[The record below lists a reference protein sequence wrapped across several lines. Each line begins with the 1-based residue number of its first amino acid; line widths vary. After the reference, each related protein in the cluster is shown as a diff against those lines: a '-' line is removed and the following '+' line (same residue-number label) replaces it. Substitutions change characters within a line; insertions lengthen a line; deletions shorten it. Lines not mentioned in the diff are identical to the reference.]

1 MNYEDVGL
9 KREEYDEI
17 CKRLKRSPNDVEL
30 LLFSAMWSEHCG
42 YKHSKALIKRYF
54 RANTEEN
61 AGIIWISDDIGI
73 AFKVESHNHPSAV
86 EPFQGAATG
95 VGGIIRDIIAM
106 GARPIAILDSL
117 TFGLPKNRKTRYLLE
132 GVVSGISSYGNSI
145 GVPTVGGE
153 VRFDISYENNPLVNV
168 MAVGVLKRITAKTS
182 RAKGVGNS
190 LILVGSKTGRDG
202 IHGASFASRKL
213 REGSYEDRPSVQVGD
228 PFTEKK
234 LIEVTLEL
242 CSLPQVVAVQDMGAA
257 GILSSSSEMAR
268 KGGMGVD
275 LFLEKVPL
283 REKMTPAEIMLS
295 ESQERMLFAVEK
307 GKEKEIFECGEK
319 WELDVANIGVLTDTG
334 NMRLYWHD
342 EKVADVP
349 LCVLVDA
356 PSYEKESFS
365 ISRSMPSLPMVNEPV
380 NLEEVFLKL
389 LYDPTISSKRW
400 VYTQYDHMVGT
411 STVVL
416 PGDADAAIMSLGE
429 GVKGIGVTIDSNG
442 RYCNISPEEGVKAVL
457 FEAYANLIASG
468 CRPLGITDGLNFGDP
483 DDDRSYHQFSET
495 IRGIAEG
502 CAILNIPVTGGNVS
516 FYNRFEEKS
525 IYPTPVIGMVGK
537 CLNVTRGVK
546 FAFDTEGDKVYVV
559 GEPVRGQV
567 NSGSVY
573 RKYVEGEVGSVFP
586 NVDWYKIKEVFD
598 FMLSCVEKN
607 IFTTVHD
614 ISDGGLAIAV
624 AECCISEK
632 MGFIWEAGEPNANT
646 LFEEIPGR
654 FVVSIPNSKCR
665 VFEEMAHED
674 KIPFEEIGSV
684 GGTDADFKVFKL
696 PIPML
701 TNIYEGALKEELDLH

>member
-1 MNYEDVGL
+1 MDYDDVGL
-9 KREEYDEI
+9 KKEEYDEI
-17 CKRLKRSPNDVEL
+17 CRRLKRLPNDVEL
-30 LLFSAMWSEHCG
+30 LLFSAMWSEHCS

-54 RANTEEN
+54 GANTEEN
-61 AGIIWISDDIGI
+61 AGIVWISDDIGI

-117 TFGLPKNRKTRYLLE
+117 TFGSPKSRKTRYLLE

-153 VRFDISYENNPLVNV
+153 VRFDASYENNPLVNV
-168 MAVGVLKRITAKTS
+168 MAVGIVNRSTIRTS

-213 REGSYEDRPSVQVGD
+213 REESFEDRPSVQVGD

-234 LIEVTLEL
+234 LIEATLEM
-242 CSLPQVVAVQDMGAA
+242 CSLPQVIAVQDMGAA

-275 LFLEKVPL
+275 LFLERVPL

-307 GKEKEIFECGEK
+307 GKEKEIFECAEK
-319 WELDVANIGVLTDTG
+319 WELDVANIGMLTDTG
-334 NMRLYWHD
+334 NMRLFW
-342 EKVADVP
+342 EGKEVADVP
-349 LCVLVDA
+349 LDVLVDA
-356 PSYEKESFS
+356 PSYEKEITS
-365 ISRSMPSLPMVNEPV
+365 ISRSTLSLPIVNEPV

-389 LYDPTISSKRW
+389 LSDPSVSSKKW
-400 VYTQYDHMVGT
+400 IYTQYDYMVGT
-411 STVVL
+411 STVVP
-416 PGDADAAIMSLGE
+416 PGDADAAIMLVGD
-429 GVKGIGVTIDSNG
+429 GLKGMGVTIDSNG
-442 RYCNISPEEGVKAVL
+442 RYCNISPREGAKAVL
-457 FEAYANLIASG
+457 FEAYANLVASG

-483 DDDRSYHQFSET
+483 DDDRIYHQFSET

-502 CAILNIPVTGGNVS
+502 CDILNIPITGGNVS
-516 FYNRFEEKS
+516 FYNRYEEES
-525 IYPTPVIGMVGK
+525 ILPTPVIGMVGE
-537 CLNVTRGVK
+537 CPDVTRTVK

-559 GEPVRGQV
+559 GEPVRGRV
-567 NSGSVY
+567 NSGSMY
-573 RKYVEGEVGSVFP
+573 RKCVKGEVGNVFP
-586 NVDWYKIKEVFD
+586 DVDWYKIKEVFD
-598 FMLSCVEKN
+598 FMLSCMEKD
-607 IFTTVHD
+607 IFTAVHD
-614 ISDGGLAIAV
+614 VSDGGLAIAV
-624 AECCISEK
+624 AECCIPAK
-632 MGFIWEAGEPNANT
+632 MGFVWEGEQPNVNI

-654 FVVSIPNSKCR
+654 FVVSIPNSKCKM
-665 VFEEMAHED
+665 FERMAHKDE
-674 KIPFEEIGSV
+674 IPFEEIGSV
-684 GGTDADFKVFKL
+684 GGTDADFEVFKL

-701 TNIYEGALKEELDLH
+701 AKIYENALEEGLDLH